1 MGTDANILIIANPT
15 SGKRRVSRPT
25 EAIAE
30 RLRRRG
36 LHVTIRHTKS
46 AGDAERIAT
55 EALQQDIA
63 PPTCLVACGGDGTI
77 QQVADALAHA
87 QERLGH
93 QCPSLALAPAGR
105 CNDFARALG
114 ISVDPDFIAGV
125 IADGVD
131 RSIDLGRINGRYF
144 CTIVTVGIDAEI
156 SRFVDGM
163 TMPLTGTMAY
173 LYGAARVLLRYT
185 PRRLCIT
192 GDFGTLDGPVL
203 LACSA
208 NTPSYGGAV
217 PIAPSADPM
226 DGRLDLCVIKHTSMW
241 KAFRLIPAVLRGHH
255 TAHPSVTYVQ
265 TTRVEIDAPE
275 PLELWADGEP
285 IGRTPAVIE
294 IVPNAVRMRLP
305 RPEGH

>member
-1 MGTDANILIIANPT
+1 MGSNAHIFIITNPT
-15 SGKRRVSRPT
+15 SGKNRNARPS
-25 EAIAE
+25 EKIAE
-30 RLRRRG
+30 SLRRRG
-36 LHVTIRHTKS
+36 LTVTVRHTTS

-87 QERLGH
+87 RPRLGD
-93 QCPSLALAPAGR
+93 QCPSMALAPAGR

-114 ISVDPDFIAGV
+114 ITSDPEFIASV

-131 RSIDLGRINGRYF
+131 QPIDLGRINGRYF

-163 TMPLTGTMAY
+163 KMPLTGTLAY
-173 LYGAARVLLRYT
+173 LYGAMRVLLTYS
-185 PRRLCIT
+185 PRTLCIK
-192 GDFGTLDGPVL
+192 GDFGTIEGPVL
-203 LACSA
+203 LASSA

-217 PIAPSADPM
+217 PIAPKADPR
-226 DGRLDLCVIKHTSMW
+226 DGKLDLCVIEHQSMW
-241 KAFRLIPAVLRGHH
+241 KSFRLIPAVLRGHH
-255 TAHPSVTYVQ
+255 TTRPTVRYVQ
-265 TTRVEIDAPE
+265 TTSIDITSPE

-285 IGRTPAVIE
+285 IGSTPARIE
-294 IVPNAVRMRLP
+294 IVPKAICLRLP
-305 RPEGH
+305 K